1 MYKEIETNTNPLSG
15 LNYSFSKYVE
25 KRKAFDNKH
34 VDGNGL
40 PDYAYKM
47 DYEHRKRIDAIPGL
61 MKFMKRYCATTV
73 PQALQEYNMQGVM
86 VGPDQFPEIYKMTKE
101 CAETLGI
108 GIPNVLVVPALG
120 GDDFNAC
127 TYAMDDV
134 EPIII
139 MTGLMIERMSP
150 EELKAIIA
158 HECGHIH
165 NHHSLYGTLVNILTN
180 TGIIGLQLTP
190 GMSEL
195 AALLTSGAQ
204 YAISMWSRAAEV
216 SADRAALICTGD
228 AKVTEKALSKF
239 MYNGANI
246 SRTVESEINI
256 DALYDQLNMTLNN
269 PNRINELLNSHPLV
283 VKRVIAVK
291 DFSECETLYNWRPDL
306 KTPEQTLYSK
316 NEIDEKCKKY
326 IDVLA
331 PKGAKK

>member
-1 MYKEIETNTNPLSG
+1 MYKEIEANSNPLLG
-15 LNYSFSKYVE
+15 LNYSFADYVK
-25 KRKAFDNKH
+25 KRKEFDSKH

-61 MKFMKRYCATTV
+61 IKFMKRYCATVV

-108 GIPNVLVVPALG
+108 GIPNVLVVPSVG
-120 GDDFNAC
+120 GDDFNAF

-139 MTGLMIERMSP
+139 MTGLIIERMSS

-165 NHHSLYGTLVNILTN
+165 NHHGLYSALVNILTN
-180 TGIIGLQLTP
+180 AGIVGLQSTP
-190 GMSEL
+190 GFSEL
-195 AALLTSGAQ
+195 AVLLTSGAR
-204 YAISMWSRAAEV
+204 YALSMWSRAAEV
-216 SADRAALICTGD
+216 TADRAALICTGD
-228 AKVTEKALSKF
+228 TKVTTNALSKF

-246 SRTVESEINI
+246 SRTVETEINI
-256 DALYDQLNMTLNN
+256 DALYDQFNMTLNN
-269 PNRINELLNSHPLV
+269 PNRINELLYSHPLT

-291 DFSECETLYNWRPDL
+291 DFSECETLYKWRPDL
-306 KTPEQTLYSK
+306 KTPEQTLYTK

-331 PKGAKK
+331 PKGVQK